1 MTHGETMT
9 SSTLVVATRGS
20 ALALWQANH
29 VKALLEADDP
39 ELRVTLLVLKTK
51 GDKILDV
58 PLAQV
63 GGKGLFVKEIEE
75 ALLRKDAQLA
85 VHSMKDVPAELEA
98 GLVLAAI
105 SAREDA
111 HDVLVS
117 KGDLKLAELPQGA
130 HVGTSSLRRVCQLRA
145 RRPDLRISALRGN
158 VDTRLRKLDEGEYDA
173 IVLAAAG
180 LIRLGHGARISER
193 LPFDESLPAIGQGA
207 LGLETRGDD
216 PDTMAR
222 VRRVLHDE
230 TTAACVIAER
240 AFLARLHGG
249 CQTPIAAHGTLVQ
262 GVLQMQGLVGAT
274 DGSQILRAS
283 TAGPP
288 SSAASLGKALADQ
301 MLAQGA
307 ASLLAAQGYGPDPG
321 EP

>member
-1 MTHGETMT
+1 M
-9 SSTLVVATRGS
+9 STLVVATRGS
-20 ALALWQANH
+20 ALAMWQANH
-29 VKALLEADDP
+29 VKARLEADDP

-85 VHSMKDVPAELEA
+85 VHSMKDVPAELEP
-98 GLVLAAI
+98 GLVLAAV

-117 KGDLKLAELPQGA
+117 KGNLRLAQLPQGA
-130 HVGTSSLRRVCQLRA
+130 HVGTSSLRRVCQLKA
-145 RRPDLRISALRGN
+145 KRPDLRISALRGN

-180 LIRLGHGARISER
+180 LIRLGHGDRISER
-193 LPFDESLPAIGQGA
+193 LPYDVSLPAIGQGA
-207 LGLETRGDD
+207 LGLETRADD
-216 PDTMAR
+216 PDTIAR
-222 VRRVLHDE
+222 IRRVLHDE
-230 TTAACVIAER
+230 ATAACVLAER

-249 CQTPIAAHGTLVQ
+249 CQTPIAAHGSLVSGTLQ
-262 GVLQMQGLVGAT
+262 LEGLVGAT
-274 DGSQILRAS
+274 DGSTILRS
-283 TAGPP
+283 SMAGPP
-288 SSAASLGKALADQ
+288 SSATSLGKALAEE
-301 MLAQGA
+301 MLARGA
-307 ASLLAAQGYGPDPG
+307 AKLLEGHV
-321 EP
+321 